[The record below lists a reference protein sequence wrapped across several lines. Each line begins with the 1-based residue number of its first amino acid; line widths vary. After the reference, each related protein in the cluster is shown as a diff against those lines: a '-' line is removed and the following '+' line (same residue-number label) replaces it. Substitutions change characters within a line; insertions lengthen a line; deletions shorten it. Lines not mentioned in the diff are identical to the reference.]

1 MISLNNLYYVL
12 YTLLFKPCKV
22 EIGFFY
28 PFGKTDYSSC
38 MTDIYNYTIVRPSGL
53 EFCLFYDQEPL
64 LEKNIHELIKLKSKI
79 RGAFDSDDICIFA
92 SSEISEYK
100 TEICARYDFLDLY
113 YFFHGLLCTYWFNDV
128 KYFKH
133 INHQIRNDFLTMNHL
148 CTNDRSYRLTLV
160 AELIE
165 NQLIDKGSVSLHLFS
180 DSNQTLKQELF
191 NSDSKLTKD
200 AKKLIYKNIMPLTSN
215 LTIDTEHGM
224 GQMSADFDHSVY
236 EMWQSSFFHIVTE
249 TVFYYDKLH
258 LTEKVFKPI
267 VARRPF
273 MLCAAPGNLAYLKR
287 YGFKTFNR
295 WIDESYDTEL
305 DNDLRIKKIVTEV
318 KRISDLSSED
328 KKKMYNEMSEVLE
341 YNFNHFFK
349 DFKEIVVNELLDN
362 FKLCVDQLHST
373 NKTRYNN
380 STAVNF
386 ESARQILLS

>member
-12 YTLLFKPCKV
+12 YTLLFKPVKIEV
-22 EIGFFY
+22 GFFY
-28 PFGKTDYSSC
+28 PFGSTDYDSC
-38 MTDIYNYTIVRPSGL
+38 MLNAYNNPNTIPYDSK
-53 EFCLFYDQEPL
+53 FCLFYDQEPL
-64 LEKNIHELIKLKSKI
+64 LQKNIEKLFQSTGKGI
-79 RGAFDSDDICIFA
+79 NPEYVYMFGN
-92 SSEISEYK
+92 SEISEYK
-100 TEICARYDFLDLY
+100 TEICARYDFVDLY

-148 CTNDRSYRLTLV
+148 CTNDRSYRLTLM

-180 DSNQTLKQELF
+180 NGNRTLKQELF
-191 NSDSKLTKD
+191 NSDSKLSKD

-215 LTIDTEHGM
+215 LTIDTEQGT
-224 GQMSADFDHSVY
+224 GQMSADFDNNVY

-287 YGFKTFNR
+287 YRFKTFDR
-295 WIDESYDTEL
+295 WIDESYDNEL

-328 KKKMYNEMSEVLE
+328 KEKMYNEMSEVLE

-362 FKLCVDQLHST
+362 FKLCADQLHST
-373 NKTRYNN
+373 NKTRYND